1 MDLNTINVLVLAY
14 LGDTIYEDYIRK
26 IIIQDGFNDKKLL
39 SALENTKF
47 DVIYKDK
54 RYMDDLSKGVH
65 QGIILDVMDYQYT
78 PLNDLLKS
86 DAQFVVILDHL
97 EDPHN
102 FGAIIRTSEAALVD
116 AIIIPQDREVQVN
129 STVMKTSAGALAKMN
144 ICRVT
149 NLVQTINKL
158 KDDGFWIV
166 GTAMDGTDYRQ
177 IDYSGKIA
185 LVVGNE
191 GNGMSR
197 LVRESCDF
205 VASIP
210 MRGEINSLNASVAT
224 GIMIYEVVRNRK

>member
-1 MDLNTINVLVLAY
+1 MIVYGRNVAFEY
-14 LGDTIYEDYIRK
+14 LKNYKKDIRK

-86 DAQFVVILDHL
+86 DVKFVVILDHL

>member
-1 MDLNTINVLVLAY
+1 MIVYGRNVAFEY
-14 LGDTIYEDYIRK
+14 LKNYKKDIRK

-149 NLVQTINKL
+149 NLVQAINKL

-210 MRGEINSLNASVAT
+210 MLGEINSLNASVAT